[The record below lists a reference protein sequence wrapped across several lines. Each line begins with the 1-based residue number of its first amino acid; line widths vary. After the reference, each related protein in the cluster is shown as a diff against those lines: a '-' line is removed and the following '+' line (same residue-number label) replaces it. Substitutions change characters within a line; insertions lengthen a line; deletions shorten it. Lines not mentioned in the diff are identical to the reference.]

1 MLELLITPWWGGH
14 EDDHMHYDMEGR
26 TPFGHSRAED
36 RVVFVRNVYLWLMG
50 GFAVA
55 GVGAMSAPYIANA
68 LVPAMGNAFIWVL
81 FIAQFGSL
89 MWASAVSRRKPL
101 NRYAYALFTYIC
113 GVFAGILVS
122 LVAQVSGPGVVMTAF
137 GMTAADFLLLTAVA
151 VFSKADFSFLRSFT
165 IVGLGVMFFGSLAAA
180 IFHLETL
187 GLLVSGVAVIACSAK
202 ILWDTSAML
211 RTQDFSDPA
220 GFALSL
226 FVSLYNIFISLLRL
240 LGGRRN

>member
-1 MLELLITPWWGGH
+1 MP
-14 EDDHMHYDMEGR
+14 YDMEGR
-26 TPFGHSRAED
+26 TPFGRSQAED
-36 RVVFVRNVYLWLMG
+36 RVAFVRNVYLWLMG

-55 GVGAMSAPYIANA
+55 GVGALSANYVAQA
-68 LVPAMGNAFIWVL
+68 LVPTLGSAFIWVL

-101 NRYAYALFTYIC
+101 NRYAYAVFTYIC
-113 GVFAGILVS
+113 GIFAGIVVTM
-122 LVAQVSGPGVVMTAF
+122 VAQTSGPGIVMAAF
-137 GMTAADFLLLTAVA
+137 GMTAADFLLLTGVA
-151 VFSKADFSFLRSFT
+151 VFSKADFSFLRSFV
-165 IVGLGVMFFGSLAAA
+165 IVGIGVMFFGSLAAA
-180 IFHLETL
+180 IFHLETF
-187 GLLVSGVAVIACSAK
+187 GLLISAVAVIACSAK

-226 FVSLYNIFISLLRL
+226 FVSLYNIFLSLLRL

>member
-1 MLELLITPWWGGH
+1 MQ
-14 EDDHMHYDMEGR
+14 YDLEGR
-26 TPFGHSRAED
+26 TPYGRSRAED
-36 RVVFVRNVYLWLMG
+36 RVAFVRNVYLWLMG

-55 GVGAMSAPYIANA
+55 GVGALSAPFVASA
-68 LVPAMGNAFIWVL
+68 LVPALGSAFVWVL

-113 GVFAGILVS
+113 GIFAGIIVTM
-122 LVAQVSGPGVVMTAF
+122 VAQTSGHGIVMAAF

-151 VFSKADFSFLRSFT
+151 VFSKADFSFLRSFV
-165 IVGLGVMFFGSLAAA
+165 IVGIGVMFFGSLIAA
-180 IFHLETL
+180 IFHLETF
-187 GLLVSGVAVIACSAK
+187 GLLISAVAVIACSAK

-211 RTQDFSDPA
+211 RSEDFSDPA